1 MSTTDTTARSKP
13 LITFT
18 DEQAMLLETATSFCR
33 DKSPTSAV
41 RTLLTSKHGF
51 DRAVWDEMVALGW
64 SGIAVPERFGGSA
77 LTLAE
82 VATITEPMG
91 RRLLATPFVSTQLF
105 IQGLL
110 AGGSEAQ
117 QMAHLPGL
125 CQGAIGTVALFE
137 ADGDWDLTSLT
148 CTATRNG
155 KNSGSEHSNSVTL
168 SGAKTLVCDA
178 AVADVI
184 LVSVAF
190 DGAPALAIL
199 SSQQLSVSKKS
210 ARHREVIV
218 DETRR
223 AYQINLDGVAVSND
237 SLIVG
242 TRATAALAAI
252 RNGALL
258 LACAEAAGGIAGALE
273 VVVEYLN
280 TRTTFGRKIGS
291 YQSLK
296 HTCADILIGLERT
309 RSHVYHG
316 ATLLATG
323 EDVEVA
329 LRMAKAEAGDS
340 YVFAGDRAV
349 QFHGGFGFTY
359 ECDAQ
364 LYLRRAL
371 WLQYSFGDAAH
382 HRRHLAQ
389 LLLAS

>member
-41 RTLLTSKHGF
+41 RTLLTSTHGF

-117 QMAHLPGL
+117 QMAHLHGL

-155 KNSGSEHSNSVTL
+155 KNSGSDHSNSVTL

-389 LLLAS
+389 LLLAA